1 MVDVNEVAENIYL
14 IDAQMY
20 SIPKWGSAYLI
31 NEEKKA
37 LVDTG
42 PATSANTVLDGIK
55 KVGVRPEDIDY
66 IIVTHIHLDH
76 AGGAGVLAGD
86 MPRAQ
91 VVVHHKGS
99 KHMVNPE
106 RLINSVIAAQGEEA
120 MVRYGAVVPIE
131 TDRVKPVYDGDVIK
145 LGESQLL
152 QFIDAPGHAPHELC
166 IHESR
171 NNGIFTGDAAGIY
184 VADEVSLPVTP
195 PPNFDAELYINTL
208 ERLMKLKANMIYVA
222 HFGISNKAQERLQ
235 LLIDKLRLWDDMV
248 AEAVKE
254 GRFDGVEERMMTQIC
269 AELEPVRET
278 GSLHKYL
285 TEFFA
290 PLNIAGYMKY
300 AREKHE
306 VS

>member
-42 PATSANTVLDGIK
+42 PATSANIVLEGIK

-76 AGGAGVLAGD
+76 AGGAGVLVRD
-86 MPRAQ
+86 MPRAK

-106 RLINSVIAAQGEEA
+106 RLISSVIAAQGEEA
-120 MVRYGAVVPIE
+120 MVRYGEVVPIE
-131 TDRVKPVYDGDVIK
+131 TDRVKPVYDGDVLK

-171 NNGIFTGDAAGIY
+171 NNGLFTGDAAGIY
-184 VADEVSLPVTP
+184 VTSEVSLPVTP
-195 PPNFDAELYINTL
+195 PPNFDAELYIDTL
-208 ERLMKLKANMIYVA
+208 ERLMKLKVNMIYVA
-222 HFGISNKAQERLQ
+222 HFGMSNKAQERLQ
-235 LLIDKLRLWDDMV
+235 LLIDKLRLWGDMV
-248 AEAVKE
+248 AEAAKE

-285 TEFFA
+285 TEFFV

-300 AREKHE
+300 AREKYE